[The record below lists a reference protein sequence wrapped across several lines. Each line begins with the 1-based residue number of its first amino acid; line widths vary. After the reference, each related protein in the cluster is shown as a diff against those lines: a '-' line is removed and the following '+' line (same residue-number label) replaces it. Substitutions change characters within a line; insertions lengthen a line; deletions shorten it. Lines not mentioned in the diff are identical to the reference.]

1 MTTMTQKEQILAA
14 LKTGRHLSAY
24 DALMM
29 PCRCF
34 RLAAR
39 INDLRREGWQITTEL
54 VQEPKRFAR
63 YKLEEVSL

>member
-1 MTTMTQKEQILAA
+1 MKDSQRAQILAA
-14 LKTGRHLSAY
+14 LRSGRQLSAY

-39 INDLRREGWQITTEL
+39 INELRDEGYQITTEM
-54 VQEPKRFAR
+54 VVEPKRFAR
-63 YKLEEVSL
+63 YKLEEVSR